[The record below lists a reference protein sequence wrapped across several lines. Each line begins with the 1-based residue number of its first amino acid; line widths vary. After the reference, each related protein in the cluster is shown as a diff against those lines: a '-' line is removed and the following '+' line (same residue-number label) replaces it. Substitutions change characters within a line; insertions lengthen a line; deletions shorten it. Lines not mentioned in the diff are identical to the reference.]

1 MILAATDHEA
11 DARKGQLGPGF
22 SQPTQTRMSGKFDYE
37 RLRPTGR
44 CVLNMVHFLHE

>member
-11 DARKGQLGPGF
+11 DARKGQLGSGF

-37 RLRPTGR
+37 CLRPHRR
-44 CVLNMVHFLHE
+44 CVLNMVRFPHE